1 MRVVAHVVV
10 VLLQYGSE
18 EFVFCVMDRLDN
30 EAVVARE
37 VEKGAGFARRSELG
51 EDVLRSE
58 RKQVVGRVKIEVILA
73 QDAEDPRGVVLELE
87 VVLGRRCQLVSD
99 AVGHVS

>member
-1 MRVVAHVVV
+1 MQAVESGEESVWIFFHVIVVV
-10 VLLQYGSE
+10 FEDRPE

-51 EDVLRSE
+51 EDVL
-58 RKQVVGRVKIEVILA
+58 
-73 QDAEDPRGVVLELE
+73 
-87 VVLGRRCQLVSD
+87 
-99 AVGHVS
+99 

>member
-18 EFVFCVMDRLDN
+18 EFVFCVMDRLDY

-37 VEKGAGFARRSELG
+37 VEKGAGFARRSKLG
-51 EDVLRSE
+51 EDVL
-58 RKQVVGRVKIEVILA
+58 
-73 QDAEDPRGVVLELE
+73 
-87 VVLGRRCQLVSD
+87 
-99 AVGHVS
+99 